1 MNAIRRVFVSHTS
14 EFTKHP
20 EKKSFIDSAVAA
32 VNRAG
37 MVPFDMGYFTARDEK
52 PAKYCEQQVR
62 QCEIYIG
69 IIGFRYGSA
78 VRDRPEVSYTE
89 LEFNAASEPPTLTR
103 LIFLLDQLAL
113 VPIGL
118 FSDTKHGERQE
129 TFRKRLSDSGIT
141 CKPFTDVHELEKL
154 IYQALIEISG
164 SEADNGDQERI
175 QWPEDKSPYPGLF
188 RFDEEYA
195 PLFFGRDREVAEL
208 ITKMSEPQGRFIVIS
223 GSSGSGKSSL
233 IGAGVWRAL
242 IKEERMPGSHNWLWR
257 RIQPDDGKTPFEAL
271 AWHLRQTFQKLAERP
286 DFLAVALASNQNKLR
301 ELLSQH
307 VNSGQELILFVDQ
320 LEGLFT
326 RGFEDK
332 EVMAFLER
340 LVTVA
345 GNAENRL
352 RVLAT
357 IRSEFVTRLEESE
370 SLRALLNTGY
380 SYHLGRASPRTLQ
393 DMIEKPAQATG
404 YEFEPGLVGE
414 ILDDAGQE
422 PGHLPLIAYALKRLF
437 ECSKESKERR
447 FTRGSYLS
455 VGKVAGAIGTQAD
468 RVLAGLKDPELS
480 KAFDRLFSELVH
492 IARDGSPTRRRVP
505 LNEVGSIQ
513 SVSGLVEALAAP
525 DCRILVTDVQQNN
538 PYVEVAHEK
547 LFTAWTRLK
556 EWIETGGDALR
567 LIEHASEEAR
577 RWQARGAKAQESW
590 SADRAA
596 EVSAAL
602 KRFGKKTSPEL
613 DHFLHPQQRL
623 IEQLDS
629 MAMTHVER
637 ALIGSK
643 LAEFGDSRPGVGL
656 TADGIPDIDWINIPR
671 GEVKLEEV
679 KRVFKVKPFQISRYL
694 VTNIQFEAFIK
705 AGGYKNEEWWK
716 GIKWGETPGQP
727 SWNESNCPRETV
739 SWFEAVAFCRW
750 LSKQLKS
757 KIRLPTEWEW
767 QQAATGGDPAR
778 EYPWLGGWDTTRCNS
793 DESRLNR
800 ITAVGVYANG
810 ATLQAVL
817 DMAGNVW
824 EWCLNKY
831 EKPGDRSTARI
842 DKSGNGRVLRGGSW
856 GSSAWNLRS
865 SLRHWQDPK
874 FHDYSIGFRLVQN
887 IGRRSNSSNRSKR
900 SRRDKGSRFR
910 VQGFKTRVDQSVNY
924 FCD

>member
-78 VRDRPEVSYTE
+78 VRDQPEVSYTE
-89 LEFNAASEPPTLTR
+89 LEFNAASESPTLTR

-154 IYQALIEISG
+154 IYQALIEISD

-195 PLFFGRDREVAEL
+195 PLFFGRDHEVAEV

-233 IGAGVWRAL
+233 VGAGVWRAL
-242 IKEERMPGSHNWLWR
+242 IKEERMPGSHNWLWV
-257 RIQPDDGKTPFEAL
+257 RIQPDDGRTPFEAL
-271 AWHLRQTFQKLAERP
+271 AWRLRQTFQKLAERP
-286 DFLAVALASNQNKLR
+286 DFLAATLASNQNKLR

-307 VNSGQELILFVDQ
+307 VNSGQQLILFVDQ

-332 EVMAFLER
+332 EVMAFLEQ
-340 LVTVA
+340 LVAVA

-370 SLRALLNTGY
+370 SLRVLLNTGY

-437 ECSKESKERR
+437 ECSKERKERR
-447 FTRGSYLS
+447 FTRESYLS

-468 RVLAGLKDPELS
+468 RVLAGLKGPELS

-492 IARDGSPTRRRVP
+492 IERDGSPTRRRVP
-505 LNEVGSIQ
+505 LNEVGSNQ

-525 DCRILVTDVQQNN
+525 DCRILVTDLQQNN
-538 PYVEVAHEK
+538 PSVEVAHEK
-547 LFTAWTRLK
+547 LFTAWLRLR
-556 EWIETGGDALR
+556 EWIDKGKDDLQ

-577 RWQARGAKAQESW
+577 RWQAHGAKSRDLW
-590 SADRAA
+590 SADRVA
-596 EVSAAL
+596 EVFAGL
-602 KRFGKKTSPEL
+602 ERFGKKASSEL
-613 DHFLHPQQRL
+613 ESFLRPQGTL
-623 IEQLDS
+623 IKQLAS
-629 MAMTHVER
+629 EMTHAER
-637 ALIGSK
+637 ALIGVK
-643 LAEFGDSRPGVGL
+643 LSEFGDPRRGVGL
-656 TADGIPDIDWINIPR
+656 TLDGIPDIEWVKIPA
-671 GEVKLEEV
+671 GKVKLQDVVEEV
-679 KRVFKVKPFQISRYL
+679 DVKPFRIARYP
-694 VTNIQFEAFIK
+694 VTNIQFQAFVDAQDGYGNVESWEGIERPEGHSSPHWSEA
-705 AGGYKNEEWWK
+705 NH
-716 GIKWGETPGQP
+716 
-727 SWNESNCPRETV
+727 PRENVT
-739 SWFEAVAFCRW
+739 WYEAVAFYRW
-750 LSKQLKS
+750 LTQKYREKRLLEKDEE
-757 KIRLPTEWEW
+757 IRLPTECEW
-767 QQAATGGDPAR
+767 QQAATGGEATR
-778 EYPWLGGWDTTRCNS
+778 EYPWGGRWDPALCNS
-793 DESRLNR
+793 DGSLLKRVA
-800 ITAVGVYANG
+800 AVGVYPKG
-810 ATLQAVL
+810 QTFHGVL
-817 DMAGNVW
+817 DMAGNVS

-831 EKPGDRSTARI
+831 DKPSDRSAASI
-842 DKSGNGRVLRGGSW
+842 DKSGDDRVIRGGSW
-856 GSSAWNLRS
+856 YDIPEVLRS
-865 SLRHWQDPK
+865 SHRRS
-874 FHDYSIGFRLVQN
+874 YSPNSRYDDVGFRLV
-887 IGRRSNSSNRSKR
+887 
-900 SRRDKGSRFR
+900 RFKLFEEVQT
-910 VQGFKTRVDQSVNY
+910 VQGA
-924 FCD
+924 